1 VLVKCGYNLMYYIS
15 DPKLRRKIMTKVVK
29 YPAIFDDTQNDPGVY
44 SVNFPDVPDA
54 LTYGYTLDQA
64 INRAPGALGISLYGN
79 SDSEIPTPSDLNDVQ
94 KANPQAIVNMVSV
107 DLDDLDVE
115 EIN

>member
-1 VLVKCGYNLMYYIS
+1 MYYINGS
-15 DPKLRRKIMTKVVK
+15 KSRRKMMTKIVE

-54 LTYGYTLDQA
+54 LTYGYTLNQA
-64 INRAPGALGISLYGN
+64 IKRAPEALGISLYGN
-79 SDSEIPTPSDLNDVQ
+79 SDSEMPTPSDLKDIQ
-94 KANPQAIVNMVSV
+94 KANPQAIVNLVSV

>member
-1 VLVKCGYNLMYYIS
+1 MYYIS

-64 INRAPGALGISLYGN
+64 IKRAPGALGISLYGN
-79 SDSEIPTPSDLNDVQ
+79 SDSEMPTPSDLNDV
-94 KANPQAIVNMVSV
+94 KKTNPQAIINLVSV
-107 DLDDLDVE
+107 DLDNLDVE